1 MGKKIERWQENHLS
15 SYNKMIATIPLRRL
29 GDCENDIGRTAV
41 FLASS
46 DADYIIGQ
54 TLMVDG
60 FTVKVR

>member
-1 MGKKIERWQENHLS
+1 
-15 SYNKMIATIPLRRL
+15 MIATIPLRRL

-46 DADYIIGQ
+46 DADYITGQ

-60 FTVKVR
+60 GTVKVR